1 MKSLTLLLLAGLA
14 VAAQEG
20 GAEAAA
26 GNATDVAQA
35 GNATEAAQGGEA
47 NADAGKD
54 NNNNNNNNSE
64 DNNQDNNNQEDN
76 NQDINANDV
85 IQVQNG
91 QQCVNLDAL
100 NDPNFDPASLNL
112 GNMQVNG
119 GLNLG
124 SINLADP
131 VSLAFGIDQLMNNF
145 CLGQLVDLNTLLALG
160 VQNQQQMFLELAQ
173 IAQLQQ
179 LGLVDVFGAQ
189 NLIQSQLL
197 FGGGAGNV
205 LNAGNI
211 LNVGGVFKRE
221 PGSKPATLRERR
233 DDMIKRQCNVA
244 NAGQGQAASIQN
256 LPPCQNENNNDQQN
270 QDQQNAEEQAKA
282 EEEAKA
288 QEEQQNAEDQQNA
301 DEQNADE
308 QNADEQNA
316 GENAD
321 AAAGEKAA

>member
-100 NDPNFDPASLNL
+100 NDPKCVFTLRVPSCPPHQTNTVLHHSFDPASLNL

-211 LNVGGVFKRE
+211 LNVGGMFSSFSLLTSLHFMKR
-221 PGSKPATLRERR
+221 S
-233 DDMIKRQCNVA
+233 
-244 NAGQGQAASIQN
+244 
-256 LPPCQNENNNDQQN
+256 
-270 QDQQNAEEQAKA
+270 
-282 EEEAKA
+282 
-288 QEEQQNAEDQQNA
+288 
-301 DEQNADE
+301 
-308 QNADEQNA
+308 
-316 GENAD
+316 
-321 AAAGEKAA
+321 